1 MNDEPQG
8 LDPYTVIN
16 NLAEQIKTQAIQIAM
31 LQAQNDML
39 TKTPTGGDTDA

>member
-16 NLAEQIKTQAIQIAM
+16 NLDEQIKTQAIQIAM
-31 LQAQNDML
+31 YTAQINALKTQLQEAHHE
-39 TKTPTGGDTDA
+39 

>member
-31 LQAQNDML
+31 YTAQITAPKTQLQEAHHE
-39 TKTPTGGDTDA
+39 

>member
-31 LQAQNDML
+31 YTAQINAL
-39 TKTPTGGDTDA
+39 KTQRQEAHHE

>member
-1 MNDEPQG
+1 MNDEPQE

-31 LQAQNDML
+31 YTAQINALKTRLQEANHE
-39 TKTPTGGDTDA
+39 